1 MNRMRTSL
9 VPVEPGRSSFKL
21 WSFEPSIRSANGR
34 ARLGP
39 SSSSRLIAAATSA
52 AVSSSW
58 SHSSRYQASTFFE
71 QDDDPSHPHSI
82 TLAFY
87 NVYLLNEPTRRLAVL
102 DGAHRGH
109 AAESAPL
116 GISSRRSSN
125 WEASPLDTGRQAISG
140 FKPCGI
146 WMGNE
151 FLSSTTPSRQG
162 RRRRVRRLPCPT
174 EAQPSLGSSRS
185 VA

>member
-39 SSSSRLIAAATSA
+39 SSSSR
-52 AVSSSW
+52 VDRRCNEC
-58 SHSSRYQASTFFE
+58 SRFLVLVAQLPVPGVNLFE
-71 QDDDPSHPHSI
+71 QDDDPSHSHSI
-82 TLAFY
+82 TLVFY
-87 NVYLLNEPTRRLAVL
+87 NIYLLNEPTRRLAVL
-102 DGAHRGH
+102 DGAHGGH

-151 FLSSTTPSRQG
+151 FFSSTTPSRQG
-162 RRRRVRRLPCPT
+162 RWRRVRRLPCPT